1 MASNI
6 DATKPTAGN
15 ATTSSVRDNFS
26 AAKTEIEALQTQVG
40 SDSLPTH
47 IADTAAHGATG
58 AVVGTTNTQTLTNK
72 TLTSPDINGGT
83 IDDAV
88 IGGASAAAGTFTTG
102 VFNTSLGVGGSP
114 GVGGDLEV
122 IGATSAT
129 LETRTSTGGRR
140 IALLASDSSGAL
152 IGTRS
157 NHALAIMTN
166 NSQVAEFGTNGDFS
180 MANAAGP
187 ALLNEAATSTNP
199 THVPNKADPDTGVG
213 WVSADVG
220 AAIAGGAE
228 AFRWDASGNIQLQGS
243 IKMDDGNVLLSRD
256 STSFRMVTNASL
268 PIELRTVDAQPIIFK
283 TTNTERMRI
292 DANTGGTGGAG
303 SAGAGNQ
310 YVELNINGSRYKLL
324 HDGTI

>member
-47 IADTAAHGATG
+47 IADTVTHGTTG

-72 TLTSPDINGGT
+72 TLASPAFSGTIADLGSVTTADINGGT
-83 IDDAV
+83 IDGTV
-88 IGGASAAAGTFTTG
+88 IGGASAAAGTFTTVSFTG
-102 VFNTSLGVGGSP
+102 A
-114 GVGGDLEV
+114 DL
-122 IGATSAT
+122 A
-129 LETRTSTGGRR
+129 
-140 IALLASDSSGAL
+140 AS
-152 IGTRS
+152 
-157 NHALAIMTN
+157 
-166 NSQVAEFGTNGDFS
+166 
-180 MANAAGP
+180 NAAGP
-187 ALLNEAATSTNP
+187 SLQNEAATSTNP
-199 THVPNKADPDTGVG
+199 TIIPNRADPDTGVG
-213 WVSADVG
+213 WVSADIG
-220 AAIAGGAE
+220 AAVAGGAE

-310 YVELNINGSRYKLL
+310 YVELNINGTRYKLL